1 MCNTFFSRPTCLS
14 RTAMTPG
21 LTQICLL
28 EGNTA
33 ARMAYHTNVLVCPRL
48 VSFEHINRAVQQFGN
63 LHFQY
68 KIQSVMLYVTCDIT
82 LLANITIN

>member
-1 MCNTFFSRPTCLS
+1 MCNASFSRPTCLS

-28 EGNTA
+28 GGNTA
-33 ARMAYHTNVLVCPRL
+33 ARMAYHTNVPVCPRL
-48 VSFEHINRAVQQFGN
+48 VSFEHTNNDIRQFGN

-68 KIQSVMLYVTCDIT
+68 KIQSVMLYFTCDIN